1 MADEAFWNNRE
12 KAQKFIDEGNTIRG
26 KVDPVLQAERQVADF
41 REMIELSEGEPVA
54 AQTQIEKELERDL
67 TKLLKELDAL

>member
-1 MADEAFWNNRE
+1 MPPLRNSRTCGGFFDVANLQKRQGELESLMADETFWNNRE

-41 REMIELSEGEPVA
+41 REI
-54 AQTQIEKELERDL
+54 
-67 TKLLKELDAL
+67 